1 MSSSGKATPDMMSPG
16 KMSSSGKTS
25 PGKMSS
31 GGMAQG
37 EAAGVCSQADV
48 SCHEKVG
55 SGPRHIHLCDII
67 YGLALNL
74 SGVLGFNNGN
84 LSKPWDGNN
93 LSRHCIHNFKKINIC
108 AIVLQSINTRL
119 CRAPVVFGSDQ
130 EDDNDGKEG
139 GH

>member
-55 SGPRHIHLCDII
+55 SGPRHIHLCDVSYAHHLWI
-67 YGLALNL
+67 
-74 SGVLGFNNGN
+74 GFKSN
-84 LSKPWDGNN
+84 W
-93 LSRHCIHNFKKINIC
+93 RIR
-108 AIVLQSINTRL
+108 LQ
-119 CRAPVVFGSDQ
+119 
-130 EDDNDGKEG
+130 
-139 GH
+139 

>member
-74 SGVLGFNNGN
+74 SGVLGFSNGN
-84 LSKPWDGNN
+84 FSKPWDGNN
-93 LSRHCIHNFKKINIC
+93 LSRHCIHDLKEINIC
-108 AIVLQSINTRL
+108 VI
-119 CRAPVVFGSDQ
+119 C
-130 EDDNDGKEG
+130 
-139 GH
+139 